1 MESCTVYDG
10 LPAASHLTL
19 VDHHDPVDPAEGR
32 IRKLSLSNTSKH
44 SIRSRRLDRVA
55 TQLFWVLGAL
65 LLGLILLMLIAIMKN
80 GMFHLT
86 LDFLVKPPEELDTG
100 GGIGPILF
108 NSFYVLGIS
117 LLLSLPIG
125 IGAGICLADYAP
137 RNKFTNTLRICVE
150 GLASVPSIVFGLL
163 GIAIFVEFFHIG
175 LTILGGGATLAL
187 LNLPVL
193 ARVTEE
199 SIRATPQEYRDAS
212 YALGATKFQCLFTA
226 VLPSAMPGIIT
237 GACLV
242 AGRAFGE
249 SAVIILTAGLSTSGN
264 MWDFSLFAPGE
275 TLAVHLWYIQSES
288 IVSDAR
294 EIADKS
300 AAVLV
305 LVVLL
310 INFMFRLPIM
320 MKNRKVK

>member
-1 MESCTVYDG
+1 M
-10 LPAASHLTL
+10 ATL
-19 VDHHDPVDPAEGR
+19 FFW
-32 IRKLSLSNTSKH
+32 SL
-44 SIRSRRLDRVA
+44 A
-55 TQLFWVLGAL
+55 AL
-65 LLGLILLMLIAIMKN
+65 LIVLIMFMLFTIMKN
-80 GMFHLT
+80 GLFRIS
-86 LDFLVKPPEELDTG
+86 LDFLVEVPEELDTG
-100 GGIGPILF
+100 GGIGPVLF

-125 IGAGICLADYAP
+125 IGAGICLAEYAP
-137 RNKFTNTLRICVE
+137 RNKFTNLLRICVE

-175 LTILGGGATLAL
+175 LTILGAGVTLAM

-199 SIRATPQEYRDAS
+199 SIQATPQEYRDAS
-212 YALGATKFQCLFTA
+212 YALGSTKFQCLFTA
-226 VLPSAMPGIIT
+226 VLPSALPGIIT
-237 GACLV
+237 GVCLV

-275 TLAVHLWYIQSES
+275 TLAVHLWYIQSEA

-310 INFMFRLPIM
+310 INSLFRLPIWL
-320 MKNRKVK
+320 KNRKA